1 MFHDVLPSDSVSK
14 VTNLSPHCLH
24 VSKPHVD
31 SNCEKYITHT
41 AVQITYM
48 AWFTNSSF
56 VVTD

>member
-31 SNCEKYITHT
+31 SNCEKIHN
-41 AVQITYM
+41 TYSC
-48 AWFTNSSF
+48 ADNLHGLAYKFIICGH
-56 VVTD
+56 